1 MEMKHRQKH
10 ISLRCSNQGFTM
22 IELLVALVVSLLA
35 MVAIYST
42 FRAQH
47 RSYEVQT
54 EAADMQQNIRTAM
67 YYMQREIRMAGSNP
81 FKSLPL
87 SSFGI
92 TSSPSGAGRN
102 SIRFTEDVRS
112 GIPPVVGPPDGFVNV
127 NNVPDE
133 DITYA
138 LNGTDLVRTDNNANG
153 GLGDTQI
160 VAQNIDWLDFVY
172 LDVNSN
178 VIAFDVTN
186 FVPAVNINQIRSVEI
201 TIVARTNDPLLYGT
215 TNNNVYWNQRQ
226 SLPGAASWTPPA
238 PGDNV
243 SRRRLT
249 TKIYCRN
256 LDL

>member
-10 ISLRCSNQGFTM
+10 TPLRGSNQGFTM
-22 IELLVALVVSLLA
+22 IELLVAMVVSLLA
-35 MVAIYST
+35 VAAILST
-42 FRAQH
+42 FLAQH

-54 EAADMQQNIRTAM
+54 EAADMQQNIRAAM

-87 SSFGI
+87 SNFGI
-92 TSSPSGAGRN
+92 TLTGAGRN
-102 SIRFTEDVRS
+102 SITFTEDVR
-112 GIPPVVGPPDGFVNV
+112 GDNPGDPPDGAVND
-127 NNVPDE
+127 PDE
-133 DITYA
+133 NITYT
-138 LNGTDLVRTDNNANG
+138 LSGTNLVRTDNNIPIGNPNRN
-153 GLGDTQI
+153 QV
-160 VAQNIDWLDFVY
+160 VAQNINWLDFVY

-201 TIVARTNDPLLYGT
+201 AIVAQTNDPLLSGIQ
-215 TNNNVYWNQRQ
+215 NNNVYWNQHQGMTGAQ
-226 SLPGAASWTPPA
+226 SFGPA
-238 PGDNV
+238 GDYV